1 MSKKIRL
8 LRIKYL
14 SIPVQVKASI
24 WFLICSLLQK
34 GLSIITIPIFTRLM
48 TTEQYG
54 YYTTY
59 ISWYNILLVFTS
71 LNLFYGVYNNAMMK
85 FKEDRAG
92 YTSSM
97 QGLIWMTTGIF
108 FVLYLKWQNEVNLF
122 LGMNTALVLMLFTE
136 LLLTPALQFWMASKR
151 FEFKYRP
158 IVIVTIIKTI
168 ANPVLGFILVLLC
181 EQKDIAR
188 IVSVVI
194 VEGALCLAITVYQ
207 FYKGKKFFSK
217 EYWKYALLFNI
228 PLLPH
233 YLSGQILSQSDRIM
247 ISKMVGNAEVAIYSV
262 AYNIGLL
269 MNIFTSAINGSYTP
283 WFYQNLEKGRHS
295 QIQKVTTIIMY
306 IMAALIIL
314 LMIWGPEAIA
324 VLGSSEYRRGIY
336 AVPPVAAGAFFM
348 FLYNIF
354 ANIEFYY
361 EKKGYVLFSS
371 VAAALLNILLNFIF
385 IPMYGY
391 VAAAYTTLA
400 CYIVYS
406 LLHNYFARYI
416 CREKT
421 IPEIILCSK
430 TVLNLSVLIV
440 GTALMMNVLYKY
452 TWIRYGLILIGLF
465 ALIVKRKKIVSVTG
479 DMFSMVNTQKNMNK

>member
-1 MSKKIRL
+1 MKSKIKL

-14 SIPVQVKASI
+14 SIPIQVKASL
-24 WFLICSLLQK
+24 WFVVCSLFQK
-34 GLSIITIPIFTRLM
+34 GLSIITVPIFTRLM

-85 FKEDRAG
+85 FKEDRPG

-97 QGLIWMTTGIF
+97 QGLTCAITGIF
-108 FVLYLKWQNEVNLF
+108 FILYLIFHNQANAF
-122 LGMNTALVLMLFTE
+122 LGMNTTLVLMLFAE

-151 FEFKYRP
+151 FEFKYMP
-158 IVIVTIIKTI
+158 IVIVTIIKI
-168 ANPVLGFILVLLC
+168 VANPVLGLILVLLS
-181 EQKDIAR
+181 EEKDIAR
-188 IVSVVI
+188 IASVVI
-194 VEGALCLAITVYQ
+194 TEGAICLAITIYQ

-217 EYWKYALLFNI
+217 KYWKYALLFNV

-233 YLSGQILSQSDRIM
+233 YLSGQILGQSDRIM
-247 ISKMVGNAEVAIYSV
+247 ISKIVGNSEVAIYSV

-283 WFYQNLEKGRHS
+283 WFYQNLEKKKYLKM
-295 QIQKVTTIIMY
+295 QKVTKIIMY
-306 IMAALIIL
+306 IMVVLIIL
-314 LMIWGPEAIA
+314 LMFWGPEAIA
-324 VLGSSEYRRGIY
+324 VLGSSEYRNGMY
-336 AVPPVAAGAFFM
+336 AVPPVAAGAFFI

-361 EKKGYVLFSS
+361 EKKEYVLFSS

-385 IPMYGY
+385 IPIFGY
-391 VAAAYTTLA
+391 VAAAYTTMI

-406 LLHNYFARYI
+406 LFHNYFARYI
-416 CREKT
+416 CRQKS
-421 IPEIILCSK
+421 IPETVLGSK
-430 TVLNLSVLIV
+430 TAWKLSVLIV
-440 GTALMMNVLYKY
+440 GVALTMNVLYRY
-452 TWIRYGLILIGLF
+452 AGIRYGFIVAGAIILIL
-465 ALIVKRKKIVSVTG
+465 KRKKIISVME
-479 DMFSMVNTQKNMNK
+479 DVFSMMREKERM